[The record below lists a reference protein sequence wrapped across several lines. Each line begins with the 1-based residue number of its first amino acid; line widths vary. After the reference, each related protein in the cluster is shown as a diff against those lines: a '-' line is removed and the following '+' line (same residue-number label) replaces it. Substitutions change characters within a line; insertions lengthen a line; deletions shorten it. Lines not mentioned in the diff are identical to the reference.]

1 MRSPIAGALADVLQ
15 RARITAPTKLL
26 VAVSGGPDSV
36 CLGHATTTWARQ
48 RRVGVELAHFDHRWR
63 PDSGLDRQLVADL
76 ARRWNCGFTS
86 AAADDLVTPVA
97 GQSAELLARNQRWEF
112 LEETARSCGAEAILS
127 GHHLGDQAE
136 TLLLRLLRGAGARG
150 LAAMPEINSS
160 ASPPRLRP
168 LLAVERRQI
177 LAYLAEFDLPY
188 RLDPSNDE
196 PIGDRNRIRQ
206 AVMPALR
213 AIRPGVERTIA
224 RAAQNLREEAEALDI
239 CARLAFGQAG
249 AEHYFGAYEF
259 SRAGLAGIESGLG
272 RLLLRDLAG
281 RVSGQYPRRD
291 PLEAALR
298 FALESDRGP
307 ASFPLT
313 PLTRIERSRGRL
325 LVCASNWRPPRLLA
339 GGCLAVPGSLRLPDP
354 ALTLTLT
361 ATVAAEGPRSADGPG
376 AVNRVV
382 LLLEPPLEALTLEPA
397 AAMEVSLAGLP
408 SWRRAAAFGL
418 RYRGRTVYVSGLPVP
433 RLSLRGGPA
442 CLAVAIS
449 WQFAHA
455 EPADNPPGL
464 RVRT

>member
-1 MRSPIAGALADVLQ
+1 MRSPIVVALAGVLQ
-15 RARITAPTKLL
+15 RAGITAPTNLL

-48 RRVGVELAHFDHRWR
+48 RRVGVVLAHYDHRWR

-76 ARRWNCGFTS
+76 ARRWDCGFAS
-86 AAADDLVTPVA
+86 AAADDLVAPA
-97 GQSAELLARNQRWEF
+97 SGQSAELLARNQRWEF
-112 LEETARSCGAEAILS
+112 LEEAARSCGAEAILS

-150 LAAMPEINSS
+150 LAAMEEINGS

-168 LLAVERRQI
+168 LLAIERRQI

-196 PIGDRNRIRQ
+196 SIADRNRIRK

-224 RAAQNLREEAEALDI
+224 RAAQNLREEAEAIDI
-239 CARLAFGQAG
+239 CARLAFDQAG
-249 AEHYFGAYEF
+249 AVHYFGAYEI
-259 SRAGLAGIESGLG
+259 SRAGLAGIEAGLG

-291 PLEAALR
+291 PLGAGLR

-339 GGCLAVPGSLRLPDP
+339 GGSLAVPGSLSLPDP
-354 ALTLTLT
+354 GLTLT
-361 ATVAAEGPRSADGPG
+361 ATAAAPGPPPDCGPG
-376 AVNRVV
+376 AANRAV

-397 AAMEVSLAGLP
+397 AAMGVSLAGLP

-418 RYRGRTVYVSGLPVP
+418 RFRGQPVYVSGLPPP
-433 RLSLRGGPA
+433 RPPPGYGPGG
-442 CLAVAIS
+442 LAVAIS
-449 WQFAHA
+449 WQFADA
-455 EPADNPPGL
+455 GPVDNPPGPG
-464 RVRT
+464 VRI